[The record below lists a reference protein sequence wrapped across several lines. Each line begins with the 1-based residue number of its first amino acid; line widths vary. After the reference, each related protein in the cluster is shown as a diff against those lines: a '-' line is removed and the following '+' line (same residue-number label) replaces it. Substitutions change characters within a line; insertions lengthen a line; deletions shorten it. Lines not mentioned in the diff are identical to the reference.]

1 MTFVSCLGS
10 TKLPSST
17 PQSTNGAGVLP
28 TDAEISRRTPL
39 GHIGYDAAI
48 GLIKG
53 GHQMS
58 TEEERHSL
66 EVTCPSARGSCDDC
80 QEIDLPETPDK
91 AVWCTR
97 VMAVRQNLRVGKKEY
112 LVQQKLPFELLII
125 PKPPSHCHHHCHK
138 PRPSRLLPLLLL
150 VVCMCSDRPH
160 RKRKCQQGGRRR
172 CHWTRER
179 G

>member
-1 MTFVSCLGS
+1 
-10 TKLPSST
+10 
-17 PQSTNGAGVLP
+17 
-28 TDAEISRRTPL
+28 
-39 GHIGYDAAI
+39 
-48 GLIKG
+48 
-53 GHQMS
+53 MS

-125 PKPPSHCHHHCHK
+125 PKPPQSLS
-138 PRPSRLLPLLLL
+138 PSLPQTKTIPFTATTSSCCLY
-150 VVCMCSDRPH
+150 V
-160 RKRKCQQGGRRR
+160 Q
-172 CHWTRER
+172 
-179 G
+179 